1 MLYEIATNGTPGYN
15 VKLAYKFPNKLNP
28 TSDNYLMRP
37 KPGATRR
44 TLTSALTL
52 IALTLELHAQS
63 LTPRPEFEAASI
75 KPNTTGGFTNLR
87 PPVGG
92 RFTATN
98 ATLKMLI
105 DVAYKVRT
113 YQLSGGPGWLDSEHY
128 DLTAKAEGNANQD
141 QVFLMLQKLLEDRFQ
156 LRLHHETKEMPVY
169 ALVVAKNGAKNG
181 SKLKEFTE
189 SGCVPFDPDKPPPP
203 PPPPGQPFA
212 RGTVPCGVFLM
223 MGNALEATKTDIKQ
237 FASALTNMQELGRP
251 VIDKTGLTGTYAIHL
266 EYAPVGRG
274 GRGLGVAGDGAQ
286 TPLPDA
292 SGPSIFTAL
301 QEQLGLK
308 LEPQKAPIEILVIDH
323 AEKPT
328 EN

>member
-1 MLYEIATNGTPGYN
+1 MLYEIATNEIPDYN
-15 VKLAYKFPNKLNP
+15 VKLAYKFPNKPNP

-44 TLTSALTL
+44 TLISALGLVLITL
-52 IALTLELHAQS
+52 QLHAQAP
-63 LTPRPEFEAASI
+63 TPRPEFEAASI
-75 KPNTTGGFTNLR
+75 KPNTAGGLINLR

-113 YQLSGGPGWLDSEHY
+113 YQLSGGPGWIDSEHY
-128 DLTAKAEGNANQD
+128 DLTAKAEGNPNQD

-169 ALVVAKNGAKNG
+169 ALVVAKNGP
-181 SKLKEFTE
+181 KLKEFTE

-203 PPPPGQPFA
+203 PGQPFA
-212 RGTVPCGVFLM
+212 AGAVPCGVFLM
-223 MGNALEATKTDIKQ
+223 MGSALEATKTDMKQ

-274 GRGLGVAGDGAQ
+274 GRGLGVAGDGGQA
-286 TPLPDA
+286 PLPDA

-308 LEPQKAPIEILVIDH
+308 LEPQKARIEILVIDH
-323 AEKPT
+323 AEKPS